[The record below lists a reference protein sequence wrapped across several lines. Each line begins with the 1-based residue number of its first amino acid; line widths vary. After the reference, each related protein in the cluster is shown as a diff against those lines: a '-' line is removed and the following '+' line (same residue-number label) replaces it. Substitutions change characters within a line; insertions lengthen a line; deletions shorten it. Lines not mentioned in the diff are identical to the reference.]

1 MTYGRPGVYVTE
13 TLVASTAQSVGA
25 TTAAGAVVG
34 VFNQGPDTATLV
46 NSFYQF
52 TSIFGGLS
60 PLYPATFAVKQF
72 FENGGTELYV
82 QRVLGVGAAAASAN
96 LPATSGTLAV
106 ITAKSKGN
114 FGTKLSAQVTSNTG
128 GTWNLTVFKETTV
141 GSTTSV
147 SIAEEYTNIVF
158 NDVAS
163 SNYAGSVVNNSSA
176 LVTLSAIDIS
186 KTPATTVV
194 SLTGSSLNGTT
205 VAAAD
210 YASAIPTN
218 GTASL
223 SQVERPLVIFAGGAY
238 EKFMVDATG
247 GYLRANAITDFAS
260 VCDAVIAWARSGAGN
275 GFAVLD
281 TVPELS
287 VADAITF
294 AGGRADN
301 SQTAV
306 YYPNYFISDETSTS
320 AQATR
325 KIGPAAA
332 VAGNYLKMDAKKGPF
347 KAPAGIEVRING
359 AISLERAFSSKDL
372 DDLNS
377 STSPVNA
384 IRNLPGAG
392 IVVMG
397 ARTLLQD
404 GTGNRYVNIRRSLI
418 HIEDEL
424 SRLTQFA
431 LFANND
437 YKLWERLRST
447 VTVFLNEYYNK
458 GGLRGNSPSQAFY
471 VKVDSENNS
480 VNSIQNGVVNIE
492 VGVALQY
499 PAEFIVLNIAQITS
513 A

>member
-13 TLVASTAQSVGA
+13 TLAASTAQSVGA
-25 TTAAGAVVG
+25 TTAAGATVG
-34 VFNQGPDTATLV
+34 VFSQGPDTATLV
-46 NSFYQF
+46 NSWYQF
-52 TSIFGGLS
+52 TNVFGDLN
-60 PLYPATFAVKQF
+60 PAYPATFAVSQF
-72 FENGGTELYV
+72 FKNGGSELYV
-82 QRVLGVGAAAASAN
+82 QRVLGANAAAASAS
-96 LPATSGTLAV
+96 LPATSGTLGT
-106 ITAKSKGN
+106 ITAKSKGS
-114 FGTKLSAQVTSNTG
+114 FGTTLSAQVTANSG
-128 GTWNLTVFKETTV
+128 GTWNLTVFKEVTS
-141 GSTTSV
+141 GSTTSNA
-147 SIAEEYTNIVF
+147 IAEQYTNIVF
-158 NDVAS
+158 DDVAS
-163 SNYAGSVVNNSSA
+163 SNYAVSVVNNASA
-176 LVTLSAIDIS
+176 LVSLSAIDVS

-194 SLTGSSLNGTT
+194 SLTGSSLDGDIVTS
-205 VAAAD
+205 AD
-210 YASAIPTN
+210 YASAIPDD

-223 SQVERPLVIFAGGAY
+223 SQVERPLVIFAAGAY
-238 EKFMVDATG
+238 EKFMVDAIE
-247 GYLRANAITDFAS
+247 GYTRSDAISDFADVS
-260 VCDAVIAWARSGAGN
+260 DAVIAWAESGN

-294 AGGRADN
+294 AGGRTETSKA
-301 SQTAV
+301 AV
-306 YYPNYFISDETSTS
+306 YYPNYFIVDGTSSS
-320 AQATR
+320 AQASR
-325 KIGPAAA
+325 KIGPASA
-332 VAGNYLKMDAKKGPF
+332 VAGNYLKTDSAKGPF

-377 STSPVNA
+377 SSSPVNA
-384 IRNLPGAG
+384 VRNLPGAG

-418 HIEDEL
+418 HIEGEL

-431 LFANND
+431 LFGNND
-437 YKLWERLRST
+437 YKLWAQLRSV

-458 GGLRGNSPSQAFY
+458 GGLRGNNPSQAFY
-471 VKVDSENNS
+471 VKVDEENNS
-480 VNSIQNGVVNIE
+480 ANSIQNGVVNIE